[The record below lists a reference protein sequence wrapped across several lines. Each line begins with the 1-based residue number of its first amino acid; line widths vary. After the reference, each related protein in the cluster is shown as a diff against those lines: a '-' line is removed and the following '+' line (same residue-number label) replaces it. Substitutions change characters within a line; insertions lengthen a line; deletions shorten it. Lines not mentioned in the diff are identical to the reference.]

1 MFVHVYTHALACIHT
16 HCFNFYQWHRKNL
29 CDKRISVLL
38 KVSIMHSD
46 LSLNSVCIT
55 EEYINKSPFHFGA
68 CECWMPWVPKLST
81 ESHKKQD
88 AVGGPLIPASQEM
101 HWGPVKGLLMT
112 LASRKKVQSTR
123 GGRRWRGKSVL
134 VFDGYGAFDSCAK
147 KSRCIVS
154 SAPFP
159 SRLKV
164 LREVGFEE
172 KYYIDQIFAEQ
183 SLYCL
188 KQTKN

>member
-16 HCFNFYQWHRKNL
+16 LCFNFYQWHRKNL

-88 AVGGPLIPASQEM
+88 AVGGPLIPASQET

-112 LASRKKVQSTR
+112 LASRRRCRAPEGAGVEEESQYSYLMGMVLLTVVQRNPDVSFQVPLFHH
-123 GGRRWRGKSVL
+123 GLKSLGR
-134 VFDGYGAFDSCAK
+134 
-147 KSRCIVS
+147 
-154 SAPFP
+154 
-159 SRLKV
+159 
-164 LREVGFEE
+164 
-172 KYYIDQIFAEQ
+172 
-183 SLYCL
+183 
-188 KQTKN
+188 